1 MKIDGASVRLSDA
14 IGRHRRE
21 AGSAARRFER
31 LSSADREA
39 LLEFLRSL

>member
-1 MKIDGASVRLSDA
+1 MHDGATVTLSDA

-21 AGSAARRFER
+21 GGSAARRFAR
-31 LSSADREA
+31 LSQADREA